1 MLIYACSTF
10 GRGMRETL
18 ITISRLVRD
27 AVRDLP
33 PSFDRGLVLGTGA
46 DGTPTSNIDRF
57 AENVILEYVKE
68 NDLPL
73 NVLSEEAGALDRG
86 RGRTLVID
94 PIDGTHNSLLGIPM
108 YSVSLAVGR
117 SSLNDIETGVVLN
130 LVNDDLF
137 VAEKGRGATFNGRPI
152 KVRQADPGKCE
163 VLVYMGHHA
172 AVETMDVVR
181 RSARTRAMG
190 CASLEMCMVAQGKFD
205 AHYMNCD
212 LYEKSIRVV
221 DIAASALVLREAGG
235 ELVDLQG
242 KKLDMPLDLSARS
255 NFLAYGD
262 VRMKEVLL

>member
-1 MLIYACSTF
+1 M
-10 GRGMRETL
+10 

-27 AVRDLP
+27 AVRTLP
-33 PSFDRGLVLGTGA
+33 PSFDRGLELGTGA

-57 AENVILEYVKE
+57 AEIVILDYVKE

-73 NVLSEEAGALDRG
+73 NVLSEEAGALNGGHD
-86 RGRTLVID
+86 RTLIID

-108 YSVSLAVGR
+108 YSVSLAIGS
-117 SSLNDIETGVVLN
+117 SSLNDVEVGVVLN

-137 VAEKGRGATFNGRPI
+137 VAEKGRGATLNGCPL

-163 VLVYMGHHA
+163 VLVYMGRHA
-172 AVETMDVVR
+172 AVGTMDVVR
-181 RSARTRAMG
+181 RAARSRAMG

-235 ELVDLQG
+235 ELVDLRG
-242 KKLDMPLDLSARS
+242 EKLDMPLDLSARS

-262 VRMKEVLL
+262 ARVKEMLL